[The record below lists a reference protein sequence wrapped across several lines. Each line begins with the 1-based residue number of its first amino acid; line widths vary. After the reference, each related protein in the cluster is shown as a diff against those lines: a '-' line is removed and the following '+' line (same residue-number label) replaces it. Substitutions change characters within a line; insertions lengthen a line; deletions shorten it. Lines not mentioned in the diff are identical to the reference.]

1 MTGSESNSF
10 RLFVHIC
17 NSFSTT
23 CSLLNWL
30 VDVLCLPVCI
40 CNNLYIMLVK
50 IHTEDWTENVV
61 LNYILYKTQ
70 CSVYISFLY
79 IPPIK
84 PIILKN
90 KAFILCK
97 HFICMFFSFMELSTH
112 CLIDFLFLSLELWSF
127 VVLGQ
132 VICVFLVWWLLEY
145 GLLPQIWGKVGI
157 CLGDSSIGGL
167 SCKRQNKELT

>member
-97 HFICMFFSFMELSTH
+97 HFICMFSFFHGVVNPLFNRFSVLVSGTLVVCGSWTSNLCIPGMVTSGIWSPSTN
-112 CLIDFLFLSLELWSF
+112 
-127 VVLGQ
+127 LG
-132 VICVFLVWWLLEY
+132 
-145 GLLPQIWGKVGI
+145 
-157 CLGDSSIGGL
+157 
-167 SCKRQNKELT
+167 